1 MGQRLSVWLVA
12 PPARPAAATPQ
23 PPPTSPVPPAAA
35 PPTPPTRPTPPT
47 PPKPCSVKAVA
58 IPTLWQ
64 YVIDAYIDL
73 VCGGVLDNRAALEG
87 YTHGERVLFGQPE
100 QDPLGV
106 LSTTLFFLRFHG
118 IVDLSWKS
126 RQTAA
131 VALTCFHKLATSQ
144 RTLRSLRTVERV
156 VRRFLLPREEA
167 VVCNL
172 HALVD
177 RHVALELRLVWK
189 CDMLHFAQTSP
200 MAAVEERLWELLKA
214 EQLVERAVIMIRA
227 IAFFFLANALLDGDY
242 KSNFE
247 IYNVYELGSAV
258 VGLAVVCARRA
269 WHKIDHCSDLIGK
282 HRKIAVKLLA
292 ATRRTQALR
301 VAAYSDT
308 THTLSTGRS
317 ETAANLDAVAA
328 TLATAALPPPA
339 PPRPATR

>member
-1 MGQRLSVWLVA
+1 MDGANGAAVERVA
-12 PPARPAAATPQ
+12 RRPAGAPSGRDAAAADDLP
-23 PPPTSPVPPAAA
+23 PPAAA
-35 PPTPPTRPTPPT
+35 RRPHRPDRPHRRH
-47 PPKPCSVKAVA
+47 PSLFVKAVA

-200 MAAVEERLWELLKA
+200 MAAVEERLWELLM
-214 EQLVERAVIMIRA
+214 EQLVERAVIMIR
-227 IAFFFLANALLDGDY
+227 
-242 KSNFE
+242 
-247 IYNVYELGSAV
+247 
-258 VGLAVVCARRA
+258 
-269 WHKIDHCSDLIGK
+269 
-282 HRKIAVKLLA
+282 HR
-292 ATRRTQALR
+292 
-301 VAAYSDT
+301 
-308 THTLSTGRS
+308 
-317 ETAANLDAVAA
+317 
-328 TLATAALPPPA
+328 PF
-339 PPRPATR
+339 